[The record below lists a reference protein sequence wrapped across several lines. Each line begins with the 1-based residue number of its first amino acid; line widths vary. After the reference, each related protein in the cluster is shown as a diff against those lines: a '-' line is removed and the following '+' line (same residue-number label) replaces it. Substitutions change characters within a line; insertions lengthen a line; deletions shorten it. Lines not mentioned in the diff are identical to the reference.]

1 VTHTV
6 TGFLTAV
13 YDRDGKSAANKTWIN
28 YIS

>member
-1 VTHTV
+1 V